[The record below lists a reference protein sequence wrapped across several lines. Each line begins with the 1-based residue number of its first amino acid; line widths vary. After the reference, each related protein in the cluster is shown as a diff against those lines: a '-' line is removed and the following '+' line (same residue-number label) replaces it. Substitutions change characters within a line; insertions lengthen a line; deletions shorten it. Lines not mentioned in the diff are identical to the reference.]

1 MKNNTTLIIAEA
13 GVNHNGSLEKAK
25 KLVDAAA
32 EAGADMVK
40 FQTWSV
46 KRLKHGPWDEDGR
59 LEIYNSTSW
68 ESVAGTSGSVSTT
81 DAENIALEIVLSLG

>member
-1 MKNNTTLIIAEA
+1 MTRWNTT
-13 GVNHNGSLEKAK
+13 
-25 KLVDAAA
+25 
-32 EAGADMVK
+32 
-40 FQTWSV
+40 
-46 KRLKHGPWDEDGR
+46 DGR